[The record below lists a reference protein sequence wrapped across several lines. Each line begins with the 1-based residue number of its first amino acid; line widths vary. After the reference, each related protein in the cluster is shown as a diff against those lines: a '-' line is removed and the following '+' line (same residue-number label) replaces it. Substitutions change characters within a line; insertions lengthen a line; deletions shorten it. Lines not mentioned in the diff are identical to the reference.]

1 MVAKLLFR
9 VFMVLNFECS
19 THAQTCK
26 LALSGK
32 FVVGCGFL
40 AIGTCKRER
49 ESSAR
54 DGKGSG
60 AAELKTTSPE
70 KFDTG
75 IFDDDLTIEVQTQT
89 SIDFYNS
96 NMLQLCIE
104 VYLDIGIGDFR
115 FTFRNG
121 QII

>member
-49 ESSAR
+49 ESLLHEMER
-54 DGKGSG
+54 GV
-60 AAELKTTSPE
+60 EL
-70 KFDTG
+70 
-75 IFDDDLTIEVQTQT
+75 
-89 SIDFYNS
+89 
-96 NMLQLCIE
+96 
-104 VYLDIGIGDFR
+104 
-115 FTFRNG
+115 RN
-121 QII
+121 